1 MHEKPILE
9 PSLGLEVSIGCLYE
23 RKEYY
28 QTMERILGDTAQWR
42 LAAIDKQAK
51 KLPANKEKYFREFYH
66 PLRWLFSFPS
76 ELKSSVVISGISF
89 LESVLVNLASDG
101 EYYTNQPFDKPKE
114 KILSSCR
121 RYLNNQGNLN
131 IPADEDWNVINNI
144 YLLRNVLVHNGLNLG
159 GDITEYSHEIE
170 EIRKIVPGIEKDE
183 DGFYFIDKMF
193 CEKMFDSM
201 ESFLKNLKVKVTEKW
216 E

>member
-131 IPADEDWNVINNI
+131 
-144 YLLRNVLVHNGLNLG
+144 
-159 GDITEYSHEIE
+159 
-170 EIRKIVPGIEKDE
+170 
-183 DGFYFIDKMF
+183 
-193 CEKMFDSM
+193 
-201 ESFLKNLKVKVTEKW
+201 
-216 E
+216 